1 MRSAATITGIVWRE
15 LVAGLGAALAIG
27 GMDWLSVA
35 SHYPLVII
43 PFATP
48 NNLPW
53 SFLFAP
59 VLAGAM
65 LLTAFAYVWHR
76 WLRQRRRPQ
85 HSLYGIRPR
94 HRVITASRRSV
105 GSVAH

>member
-1 MRSAATITGIVWRE
+1 MRLDWLQAATDAIRRNDHRNTLAGA
-15 LVAGLGAALAIG
+15 VASLGAALAIG

-65 LLTAFAYVWHR
+65 LLTAFANVWHR
-76 WLRQRRRPQ
+76 WLRQRRWPQ
-85 HSLYGIRPR
+85 RWL
-94 HRVITASRRSV
+94 
-105 GSVAH
+105 